1 MELHNTGYG
10 KKLFEGDIP
19 GIRTALESIAKSLES
34 MVNISSN
41 DSEKDDVKIILNTLK
56 NCTAYDFHDVLKA
69 IENET
74 LK

>member
-10 KKLFEGDIP
+10 KKLFESDIP

-34 MVNISSN
+34 IVNISSN